1 MSCYI
6 CDNETI
12 SVIAR
17 AFVDYEE
24 VFVNNNGFLLTTS
37 KEIGQALLNQNY
49 ASVNFRYDEDEK
61 APEFNPNF
69 KIEYNEG
76 DVIGCIR
83 CYSYQA
89 CETNDWDD
97 SNILRSLNRLMLNI
111 SARLVKRCGMK
122 IPWGYENYLE

>member
-17 AFVDYEE
+17 SFIDYGEDFVD
-24 VFVNNNGFLLTTS
+24 NDGFHLTTS

-49 ASVNFRYDEDEK
+49 ASVNFRYGEDNE

-69 KIEYNEG
+69 KIDYNEG

-89 CETNDWDD
+89 CETNDWDNC
-97 SNILRSLNRLMLNI
+97 NILRSFHHMMINV
-111 SARLVKRCGMK
+111 SERLVKRCGMK